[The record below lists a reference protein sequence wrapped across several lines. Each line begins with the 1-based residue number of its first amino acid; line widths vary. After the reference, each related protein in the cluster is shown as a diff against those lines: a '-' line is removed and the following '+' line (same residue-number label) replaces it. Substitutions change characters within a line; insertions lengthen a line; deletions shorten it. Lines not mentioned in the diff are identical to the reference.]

1 MKRIWLSLCALLL
14 VTAGGLFAWWLSTE
28 FEITLQSSSGG
39 TLYCEKI
46 TVHPFQKVKIY
57 ISPEKRSTKYTL
69 ESITV
74 NGEDCTAAVRLESL
88 TLEHIWGDQ
97 VVEATFCV
105 SEAPAAPASAVFV
118 SLKKSPKSNNKAAL
132 PQEHGFFCAYLIK
145 IMQENL
151 PRQGFRKT

>member
-1 MKRIWLSLCALLL
+1 LKRIWLSLCALLL
-14 VTAGGLFAWWLSTE
+14 VSAGGLFAWWFSTD

-97 VVEATFCV
+97 VIEATFCV

-118 SLKKSPKSNNKAAL
+118 
-132 PQEHGFFCAYLIK
+132 
-145 IMQENL
+145 
-151 PRQGFRKT
+151 

>member
-14 VTAGGLFAWWLSTE
+14 VSAGGLFAWWLSTE

-57 ISPEKRSTKYTL
+57 ISPEKRSTKYAL

-97 VVEATFCV
+97 VIEATFCV

-118 SLKKSPKSNNKAAL
+118 
-132 PQEHGFFCAYLIK
+132 
-145 IMQENL
+145 
-151 PRQGFRKT
+151 